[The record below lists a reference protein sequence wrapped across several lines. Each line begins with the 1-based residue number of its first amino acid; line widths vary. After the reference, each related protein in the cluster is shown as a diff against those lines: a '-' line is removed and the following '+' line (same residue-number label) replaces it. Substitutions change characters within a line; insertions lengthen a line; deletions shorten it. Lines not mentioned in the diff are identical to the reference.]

1 MKRER
6 LCRLCIAQLNNVTVD
21 YYLTVD
27 DEALYEKFGVCLVKI
42 TDGDLIEEF
51 ACVDH
56 VWFDRQDAVSFIRR
70 LVKGEAMPITLT
82 DIIEDY
88 LN

>member
-6 LCRLCIAQLNNVTVD
+6 LYRIPIAQLSGVTVD

-27 DEALYEKFGVCLVKI
+27 DEALYEKYGVCLVKI
-42 TDGDLIEEF
+42 MHGDLIEEF
-51 ACVDH
+51 TGVDH
-56 VWFDRQDAVSFIRR
+56 VWFDRQEAVSFIRR
-70 LVKGEAMPITLT
+70 LAKGEAMPISLV
-82 DIIEDY
+82 DIIDDY